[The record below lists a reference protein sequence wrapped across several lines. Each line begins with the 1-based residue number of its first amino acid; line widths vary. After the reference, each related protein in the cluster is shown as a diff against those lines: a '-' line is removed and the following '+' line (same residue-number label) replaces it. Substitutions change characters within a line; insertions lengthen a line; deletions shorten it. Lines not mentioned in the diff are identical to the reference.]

1 MNASWRDCNEYVV
14 CYSGAACRNYITRWE
29 ADATYVIFS
38 RTIEQKSQARTSCR
52 ILVLKKISH
61 ISSVSSYCS
70 LMLQSNVT
78 CMMKLVEI

>member
-1 MNASWRDCNEYVV
+1 MNDSWRDCNEYVV

-29 ADATYVIFS
+29 ADAAYVIFS

-52 ILVLKKISH
+52 LEKISH
-61 ISSVSSYCS
+61 ISSASSYCS